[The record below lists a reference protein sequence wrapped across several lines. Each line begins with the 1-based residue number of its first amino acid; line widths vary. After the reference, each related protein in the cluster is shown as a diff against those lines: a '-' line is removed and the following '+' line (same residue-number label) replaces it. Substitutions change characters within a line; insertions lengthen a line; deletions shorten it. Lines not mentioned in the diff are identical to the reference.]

1 VSGGDGSSGSNMA
14 IKRRRPF
21 QVGWG
26 GCGFRAPFMF
36 DSGNGMVRGFSFQK
50 VPKCDWHGPRSHIN
64 HVLPIKT
71 ADQIPAEV
79 VQMGIE
85 DDGNPRPLF
94 VVAKN
99 LTVANYGDIL
109 AGLRIDN
116 IAVEH
121 GFLVCVS
128 DVTFTTPESAALFRS
143 PCYLPWVPRDGALTL
158 SDVRSPTLD
167 CLRAVQAARTLQ
179 RGEAHGAARRRDTA

>member
-1 VSGGDGSSGSNMA
+1 MA
-14 IKRRRPF
+14 RRRDQARGGLKPPSFWRIGTFRTPF
-21 QVGWG
+21 
-26 GCGFRAPFMF
+26 A
-36 DSGNGMVRGFSFQK
+36 FQK

-71 ADQIPAEV
+71 ADQVPAQV
-79 VQMGIE
+79 VQTGIE

-116 IAVEH
+116 IAMEH
-121 GFLVCVS
+121 VFLFCVS
-128 DVTFTTPESAALFRS
+128 DVRLQLRIRRVVPVAVLSSVGAARWRAHS
-143 PCYLPWVPRDGALTL
+143 VRCPL
-158 SDVRSPTLD
+158 SDALD
-167 CLRAVQAARTLQ
+167 CLRAVQAARALH
-179 RGEAHGAARRRDTA
+179 RGKAHRRARRTPN